1 MTSIFEKIY
10 QDYLEYIKKIDLEKL
25 SERINSK
32 VVWNGKELII
42 PLFSKKFFIS
52 KQGIKNSSGKDAL
65 HTEIV
70 VLSKYIIGFP
80 SEEIKDKG
88 KWKHYRDFKDAAPL
102 LSAFYNNVEKKIATT
117 FSGKKELLIECSKR
131 LGGTLYDEGWNYDI
145 SLLFCALPHIPVL
158 LLFNE
163 ADELFPAQCIILF
176 RETVEHFL
184 DMESVAILG
193 LILTEYLLSQLR
205 SLQ

>member
-10 QDYLEYIKKIDLEKL
+10 HDYLEYIKKIDFEKL
-25 SERINSK
+25 SKKIDSK
-32 VVWNGKELII
+32 AVWNGKELII
-42 PLFSKKFFIS
+42 PLFSRPFFIS
-52 KQGIKNSSGKDAL
+52 EYGIKNSSGENAL
-65 HTEIV
+65 HTEVV

-80 SEEIKDKG
+80 KKEIKNKG
-88 KWKHYRDFKDAAPL
+88 KWKHYRDFRDAAPL
-102 LSAFYNNVEKKIATT
+102 LSAFSNNVEKKIATT

-131 LGGTLYDEGWNYDI
+131 LGGILYEEGWSYDV
-145 SLLFCALPHIPVL
+145 SFLFCALPHIPVL

-176 RETVEHFL
+176 KETIERFL

-193 LILTEYLLSQLR
+193 LIFTDYLLSQLR